1 MRVLTICLV
10 VCFVL
15 AGTALAQKPDEIARP
30 KGADRLDCVTDGYDA
45 YTGGTGGVVP
55 DADTLGITFGP
66 LATSGTATME
76 DVILKVNMSATWI
89 GDVRLWLLYDSD
101 CDGFAEIT
109 GEVLCRHTYDGC
121 PEDGCCGCSGDLNGW
136 YGFDETAA
144 SIEDLCPSVFA
155 PGCYGPDY
163 DSSGLHPIYGW
174 PSGGCFWLFCADA
187 AAGDVTQIFEWE
199 VYVLTEMTP
208 VEESTWTMVK
218 ALFR

>member
-1 MRVLTICLV
+1 
-10 VCFVL
+10 
-15 AGTALAQKPDEIARP
+15 
-30 KGADRLDCVTDGYDA
+30 
-45 YTGGTGGVVP
+45 
-55 DADTLGITFGP
+55 
-66 LATSGTATME
+66 
-76 DVILKVNMSATWI
+76 
-89 GDVRLWLLYDSD
+89 LLYDSD
-101 CDGFAEIT
+101 CDGFADIT
-109 GEVLCRHTYDGC
+109 GEVLCRHTFDGC
-121 PEDGCCGCSGDLNGW
+121 PADGCCGCSGDLNGW

-144 SIEDLCPSVFA
+144 SIEDECPLVFA

-187 AAGDVTQIFEWE
+187 AGGDVTQIFEWE